1 MNMTYYRVSKDGVE
15 KSDQENGNWLVLRE
29 DAVTKETLSKI
40 NDEYSLPD
48 ELFSARNEAEE
59 VTRFESLKD
68 TKLKNPM
75 VLVLMDLYDSKTE
88 TIEERLEPVTI
99 LKADDLLI
107 THVCRESSLID
118 HLLENNA
125 TDLNNFEKIIARLAY
140 TTYRHFIAEL
150 SEIKEEI
157 DKLDQASRKAAGKEE
172 LVKLTDTQRVV
183 VYIDQTLLDQ
193 KEVLDKL
200 LTDEDFLTGLAD
212 EKLSYDIRVRQR
224 HAEKMVNIYRDL
236 LESISNLFVSMMDR
250 SLNNLMKYLDSVAL
264 IISIP
269 SLFAGV
275 WGMNVGG
282 LPGTKSKIGFVIVM
296 LAAVLVSIIF
306 GIYLR
311 NKDYSK

>member
-1 MNMTYYRVSKDGVE
+1 MTYYRVSKDGVE

-59 VTRFESLKD
+59 VTRLESLKD

-157 DKLDQASRKAAGKEE
+157 DKLDQAARKAAGKEE

>member
-1 MNMTYYRVSKDGVE
+1 MNITYYRVSKDGVE

-59 VTRFESLKD
+59 VTRLESLKD

-157 DKLDQASRKAAGKEE
+157 DKLDQAARKAAGKEE

>member
-1 MNMTYYRVSKDGVE
+1 MTYYRVSKDGVE

-157 DKLDQASRKAAGKEE
+157 DKLDQAARKAAGKEE

>member
-1 MNMTYYRVSKDGVE
+1 MTYYRVSKDGVE

>member
-1 MNMTYYRVSKDGVE
+1 MTYYRVSKDGVE

-59 VTRFESLKD
+59 VTRLESLKD

-157 DKLDQASRKAAGKEE
+157 DKLDQAARKAAGKEE

-306 GIYLR
+306 GIYLH